1 MTALPVF
8 AMLLGACASS
18 VRPSGSTV
26 LQTRE
31 VTRRIEIH
39 APKPAVLSVAREVL
53 KGEGGQVIEDSG
65 IEGAQATF
73 PGDVSVLVSVE
84 ATESLARIQIR
95 GESGNPSADVSDL
108 VNRLERRIR
117 TAVEQFR

>member
-1 MTALPVF
+1 MVPRINLRGLGVFGVTALPVF

-73 PGDVSVLVSVE
+73 P
-84 ATESLARIQIR
+84 ATSPYWSASRQRSPWRESRFVARAATPALM
-95 GESGNPSADVSDL
+95 S
-108 VNRLERRIR
+108 RIS
-117 TAVEQFR
+117 